1 MSKNNPIGRVV
12 ATERNP
18 TTTVDVRFW
27 LESDV
32 QLKPF
37 DIVRLAP
44 SQRKEEIGEF
54 YAIINEIQQVSDVP
68 SPLSSFIS
76 ADFGNADIEPRI
88 SRVTTTYA
96 DATVLFN
103 TRDIEMPVPHESE
116 IHWPDEEGVRRAL
129 GIEDYNRK
137 TPAGYITM
145 SGPGQ
150 SPLTIHVDMDADY
163 LMGPEGGH
171 LNISGISGLATKTSY
186 AMFLLTS
193 IQQKQ
198 ETEWK
203 EGNRAAFIILNVK
216 GADLL
221 SLHEEAHD
229 LDDGTRDDWAKCG
242 LTASPLKN
250 VTYFYPCS
258 NFDAAAQTK
267 LNQNSV
273 ERNIEERRAYRYFYN
288 VSGVLERLRLL
299 VEDIDDPNQTLV
311 SCADYCTDKISHD
324 SPWASFRHK
333 IRSWAKDT
341 PDKQIPVVSWR
352 RFARLIGQRT
362 KNPLFTERGRNSKAN
377 RQVELKEILN
387 HLAPGNVVVI
397 DIAQLPDYIQ
407 SFVVGDVIDL
417 VRSAKVGDASFEDE
431 DDVEE
436 VTPDLGTVILFADEL
451 NKFAPKRGQ
460 TRSITRH
467 LREIS
472 ERGRSEGIIL
482 FGAEQFRTGVDEQV
496 TGNSSTQVFGRTTSV
511 EAGKDPE
518 IKGLPGR
525 RAQRVPFLRKGELLV
540 SHTRFSAGTLKL
552 RFPRNAYKPG

>member
-1 MSKNNPIGRVV
+1 MNNSNPIGRVV
-12 ATERNP
+12 ATERKP

-27 LESDV
+27 LEHDV

-37 DIVRLAP
+37 DIVRIAP
-44 SQRKEEIGEF
+44 SERKDEIGDF
-54 YAIINEIQQVSDVP
+54 YAIINEIEQVSDVP

-76 ADFGNADIEPRI
+76 ADFGNAGIEPRI
-88 SRVTTTYA
+88 SRITTTYA

-129 GIEDYNRK
+129 GIEDYSRK
-137 TPAGYITM
+137 APAGYITM

-150 SPLTIHVDMDADY
+150 LPLTIHVDMDADY

-193 IQQKQ
+193 IQQMQ
-198 ETEWK
+198 ESEWK
-203 EGNRAAFIILNVK
+203 EGNKAAFVILNVK
-216 GADLL
+216 GSDLL
-221 SLHEEAHD
+221 SLHEMAPN
-229 LDDGTRDDWAKCG
+229 LDKETRKDWEKCG
-242 LTASPLKN
+242 LLASPLKN

-258 NFDAAAQTK
+258 NCDTGAQTK
-267 LNQNSV
+267 LIQSSV
-273 ERNIEERRAYRYFYN
+273 EKYIEEGRAYRYFYN

-311 SCADYCTDKISHD
+311 SCADYCTDNIPRD
-324 SPWASFRHK
+324 LPWGSFRER
-333 IRSWAKDT
+333 IQSWARDT
-341 PDKQIPVVSWR
+341 PDKRIHVVSWR

-362 KNPLFTERGRNSKAN
+362 KNPLFNERGRNSEAN
-377 RQVELKEILN
+377 RQVALSEIVN
-387 HLAPGNVVVI
+387 HLEPGNIIVI

-417 VRSAKVGDASFEDE
+417 IRHAKTDAFPFED
-431 DDVEE
+431 DDGRER
-436 VTPDLGTVILFADEL
+436 TPNLDTVILFADEL

-496 TGNSSTQVFGRTTSV
+496 TGNSSTQVFGRTTAV
-511 EAGKDPE
+511 EAAKDTE
-518 IKGLPGR
+518 IKGLPGK
-525 RAQRVPFLRKGELLV
+525 RAERVPFLRKGELLV